1 MELTSEAPKNK
12 KHLKEF
18 LTSAY
23 KVHTSFCGE
32 YMQFTETQDK
42 QNIFTALDLP

>member
-23 KVHTSFCGE
+23 KVHTSFVGN
-32 YMQFTETQDK
+32 MQFTETQDK